1 MNTAFGIIQP
11 SRRDFYIDG
20 MGDFRT
26 IGAFSFMGRY
36 RIVDFPISNM
46 TNSAI
51 EQIQVYIKRKPMTMV
66 QHLGSGRHYNINSK
80 RGKLHL
86 LFSQSTSEH
95 DIYNTDIASYVDNM
109 ETILS
114 MNQQYVILAPSYM
127 IYRADYSE
135 LLNQHVESGADVTLL
150 YHSVDNAKE
159 AFLNCHTVTL
169 NKQKGLLSIDKNH
182 GTAKNRNILMD
193 TYIMKKDLFI
203 DLVKQAKKTSSLYT
217 LTDILNDSC
226 NDLDIRGVSHRGF
239 FACINNL
246 KSYYDAS
253 LSLINSDLVSDLF
266 KEDWPIYTK
275 TNDSCPTHYLE
286 TAKVTSSVISN
297 GCQIEGTVINS
308 VIGRDCIIKKD
319 TVVKDS
325 IVLAGT
331 VIEEGVHV
339 EKYIIDTRSRL
350 THIKD
355 LKAPIGTIGYV
366 RKGDIL

>member
-11 SRRDFYIDG
+11 SRRDFYIEG

-36 RIVDFPISNM
+36 RLIDFPISNM
-46 TNSAI
+46 TNSEI

-66 QHLGSGRHYNINSK
+66 EHLGSGRHYNINSK

-109 ETILS
+109 QSILD
-114 MNQQYVILAPSYM
+114 MNQQYVIIAPSYM

-135 LLNQHVESGADVTLL
+135 LLDQHVESGADVTLL
-150 YHSVDNAKE
+150 YHTVDNAKD
-159 AFLNCHTVTL
+159 AFLNCNTLTL
-169 NKQKGLLSIDKNH
+169 NKQKGLLSIDQNH

-193 TYIMKKDLFI
+193 TYILKKDLFI
-203 DLVKQAKKTSSLYT
+203 DLVKRAKKTSSLYT
-217 LTDILNDSC
+217 LADILNDSR

-246 KSYYDAS
+246 QSYYEAN

-275 TNDSCPTHYLE
+275 TNDSCPTRYFE

-325 IVLAGT
+325 IVLAGA

-339 EKYIIDTRSRL
+339 EKYIIDKRAHL

-355 LKAPIGTIGYV
+355 LSAPCDSIGYV
-366 RKGDIL
+366 RKGDVL